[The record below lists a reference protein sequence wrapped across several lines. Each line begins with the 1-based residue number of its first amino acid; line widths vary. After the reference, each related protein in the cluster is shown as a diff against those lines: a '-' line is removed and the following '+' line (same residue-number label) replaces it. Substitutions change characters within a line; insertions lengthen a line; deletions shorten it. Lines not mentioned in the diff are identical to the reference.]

1 MSMRSVFAALLTTLA
16 LSAGAASAQAV
27 SDSFDWDPARR
38 DFGRPGGAPSTGNAG
53 TGAMA
58 GLDKELARTDL
69 TPQKRADLLVL
80 RSMLF
85 RSMGRESDSRRDF
98 QEALR
103 IWPDT
108 RFDILAAAAMADASA
123 GRTQPALD
131 TLDKAL
137 RERPGQP
144 TLLTARGQVRLILGD
159 NDLAIADLSP
169 LVDSSPRARWLRVQA
184 YYNKGS
190 HRESSEDIDALMRGW
205 SGAAPVLPMLWRYAN
220 NVKLRRDARGA
231 LAADYRAYGEP
242 TEWPG
247 PIVRHLLGRM
257 TAGDLDVAAE
267 TDAGARRSNG
277 RCLTALFQGLDSLR
291 GGNRARARELF
302 QLSQARC
309 GPNSSA
315 NLAAAAELRKM

>member
-1 MSMRSVFAALLTTLA
+1 MRSVLAALMAALV
-16 LSAGAASAQAV
+16 LSACSA
-27 SDSFDWDPARR
+27 
-38 DFGRPGGAPSTGNAG
+38 GAPSTADNFGRDPLERDG
-53 TGAMA
+53 RGPGATLAASNSSPGVM
-58 GLDKELARTDL
+58 GSLDKQLARGDL
-69 TPQKRADLLVL
+69 TPQRRADLLVL

-103 IWPDT
+103 VWPDT
-108 RFDILAAAAMADASA
+108 RFDILAAAAMVNANA

-131 TLDKAL
+131 SLDKAL
-137 RERPGQP
+137 RERPGLP
-144 TLLTARGQVRLILGD
+144 TLLTARGQVRLMLGD

-169 LVDSSPRARWLRVQA
+169 VVETSIYARWLRVQA

-190 HRESSEDIDALMRGW
+190 HRESADDLDTLMRGW
-205 SGAAPVLPMLWRYAN
+205 KGAAPVLPMLWRYAN

-242 TEWPG
+242 ADWPA

-257 TAGDLDVAAE
+257 SAGDLDVAAE
-267 TDAGARRSNG
+267 TDASARRSNG
-277 RCLTALFQGLDSLR
+277 RCLTALFQGMDALR
-291 GGNRARARELF
+291 GGNRTRARELF

-309 GPNSSA
+309 GPTSAA
-315 NLAAAAELRKM
+315 NLAASAELRRM

>member
-1 MSMRSVFAALLTTLA
+1 MRSVSAALLAALV
-16 LSAGAASAQAV
+16 LSAETASAQAV

-38 DFGRPGGAPSTGNAG
+38 DFSRPGGAPPAANAG
-53 TGAMA
+53 SGAMA

-85 RSMGRESDSRRDF
+85 RSIGRESESRRDF

-108 RFDILAAAAMADASA
+108 RFDILAAAAMADAGA

-144 TLLTARGQVRLILGD
+144 ALLTARGQVRLMLGD

-169 LVDSSPRARWLRVQA
+169 LVDSSPLARWLRAQA

-190 HRESSEDIDALMRGW
+190 HRESVDDVDALMRGW

-231 LAADYRAYGEP
+231 LAADFRTHGEP
-242 TEWPG
+242 TEWPA

-267 TDAGARRSNG
+267 TDAAAKRSNG

-291 GGNRARARELF
+291 GGNRNRARELF

-309 GPNSSA
+309 GPNTFA
-315 NLAAAAELRKM
+315 NLAASAELRRM

>member
-1 MSMRSVFAALLTTLA
+1 MRFVFAALLAALA
-16 LSAGAASAQAV
+16 LSAGTASAQAV
-27 SDSFDWDPARR
+27 GDDFDWDPARR
-38 DFGRPGGAPSTGNAG
+38 DFRQPGGAPPAG
-53 TGAMA
+53 GAGSGAMA
-58 GLDKELARTDL
+58 GFDKELARPDL
-69 TPQKRADLLVL
+69 PPQKRADLLVL

-108 RFDILAAAAMADASA
+108 RFDILALAAMADASA

-137 RERPGQP
+137 RERPGSP

-169 LVDSSPRARWLRVQA
+169 LVDTSPRARWLRVQA

-190 HRESSEDIDALMRGW
+190 HRESSEDVEALMRGW

-231 LAADYRAYGEP
+231 LAADYRTFGEP
-242 TEWPG
+242 TEWPA

-257 TAGDLDVAAE
+257 TAGDLDIAAE
-267 TDAGARRSNG
+267 TDAGAKRSNG

-291 GGNRARARELF
+291 AGNRNRARELF

-309 GPNSSA
+309 GPNTSA
-315 NLAAAAELRKM
+315 NLAASAELRRM

>member
-1 MSMRSVFAALLTTLA
+1 MRSVFAALLAALT
-16 LSAGAASAQAV
+16 LSAGTASAQAV

-38 DFGRPGGAPSTGNAG
+38 DFSRPGVAPPAANAG
-53 TGAMA
+53 SGAMA

-69 TPQKRADLLVL
+69 TPQRRADLLVL

-137 RERPGQP
+137 RERPGSP

-190 HRESSEDIDALMRGW
+190 HRESSDDVDVLLRGW
-205 SGAAPVLPMLWRYAN
+205 SGTAPVLPMLWRYAN

-231 LAADYRAYGEP
+231 LAADFRTYGEP
-242 TEWPG
+242 TEWPA

-267 TDAGARRSNG
+267 TDAGAKRSNG

-291 GGNRARARELF
+291 AGNRNRARELF

-309 GPNSSA
+309 GPNTSA
-315 NLAAAAELRKM
+315 NLAASAELRRM